1 MGGERYVSVG
11 DIGVRVVVAH
21 SKTWAARSP
30 KSKGH
35 DRPKVAEKGD
45 SNLGKVDNNKFRKE
59 VVTTMLGFGM

>member
-1 MGGERYVSVG
+1 MSVG

-45 SNLGKVDNNKFRKE
+45 SNLGKVMYIEASGQVITNLDESAN
-59 VVTTMLGFGM
+59 